1 MIELAHY
8 WDIVIRDP
16 IRDTQNL
23 VILETKLGY
32 ILSGPVYTEIH
43 RNDSVATFFA
53 NLAFNQDE
61 LIKEELHKFCLLES
75 LAIIDKEKV
84 EERFLQNVPKK
95 DGRYAVKLP
104 WKDQHPLLY
113 DSFILAKKR
122 LESLFKRLGQNSAL
136 LKDGLIL
143 EDGLISE
150 VV

>member
-136 LKDGLIL
+136 LKGGLIL
-143 EDGLISE
+143 EGGLISE